1 MNMGY
6 SWITM
11 GFLHGRLSYDGPMD
25 MASGILD
32 GWEIPKCKMEVSSWE
47 NNLSMNLGT
56 LW

>member
-1 MNMGY
+1 MGY